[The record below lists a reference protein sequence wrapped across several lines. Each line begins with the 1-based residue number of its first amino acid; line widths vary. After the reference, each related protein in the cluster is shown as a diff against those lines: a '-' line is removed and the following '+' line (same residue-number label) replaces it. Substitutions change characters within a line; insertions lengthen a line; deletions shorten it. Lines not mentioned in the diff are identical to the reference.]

1 MPLEIERD
9 NEGVFH
15 IEFDPVFLINK
26 KAIEYVSNKF
36 AKERQIKR
44 RIELPPRHI
53 YLNDYENQNDLLIH
67 LQNILNEICN
77 FNELNPLNISNT
89 NWVETKNDKVKL
101 TNNCYLTLF
110 DKSDEALLNDYEE
123 LLNLAIT
130 GEDAETLEIF
140 KKLTTDY
147 IFENPTT
154 FETQIED
161 NYNSQSI
168 GDKLSYVSPIPLNK
182 EQLQVLRAIDKHGCE
197 KIIIEGPPGTGK
209 SHTITAIIYSALL
222 KNKSVLMVSDK
233 KEALDV
239 VEEKITEVLDS
250 CWKGKDYVQN
260 PILRLGKK
268 DNNYAKIFKQ
278 INYDKIKNRFR
289 TVSAL

>member
-89 NWVETKNDKVKL
+89 NWVETKNDKV
-101 TNNCYLTLF
+101 
-110 DKSDEALLNDYEE
+110 
-123 LLNLAIT
+123 IT
-130 GEDAETLEIF
+130 I
-140 KKLTTDY
+140 
-147 IFENPTT
+147 
-154 FETQIED
+154 D
-161 NYNSQSI
+161 NFFCFSI
-168 GDKLSYVSPIPLNK
+168 KVFISL
-182 EQLQVLRAIDKHGCE
+182 
-197 KIIIEGPPGTGK
+197 
-209 SHTITAIIYSALL
+209 
-222 KNKSVLMVSDK
+222 
-233 KEALDV
+233 
-239 VEEKITEVLDS
+239 
-250 CWKGKDYVQN
+250 
-260 PILRLGKK
+260 
-268 DNNYAKIFKQ
+268 
-278 INYDKIKNRFR
+278 
-289 TVSAL
+289 